1 MSVVVSRT
9 AQARSGRIPAERP
22 SAPSLSLFT
31 VALSGVLG
39 LGLFAPAVQAEEAP
53 PEDAAAQT
61 LPTVQVTANQLG
73 TVTEGSGSYT
83 PGTIATA
90 TRLVLSPRQT
100 PQSISVITRQEMND
114 FGLNGIDDVMK
125 VTPGISIVTYD
136 SERTE
141 YYARGFAVQNF
152 QYDGIPMARDSA
164 YSAGNT
170 LSDTA
175 IYDRIEVLKGA
186 TGLLTGMGDPGAT
199 INLVRKKPTR
209 TPAGS
214 VTLGAGSWD
223 SYRADVDVGGP
234 LTGSGRVRG
243 RAVAAYQDKQSNVD
257 HYQRSNEVFYGILET
272 DIGDSTLLTVGADY
286 QDSDPKGSSWGGIP
300 LLDSAGKFNRMPR
313 SFNNGARWSR
323 WGQYAR
329 TGFATLEHTFG
340 NDWVAKLQLNH
351 QVNGYDASLGAAAGG
366 NPDPVTGEGVSMW
379 LGQYIGK
386 TTSNAAD
393 LYVSGR
399 FEWFGRQHE
408 LVVGGSVSRKRWV
421 NNGYS
426 PQPGYVSDVADYYA
440 WTGDVPEP
448 DWQWSYG
455 DNQVTRES
463 GAYVVGRFDLADP
476 LKLILGSRIANYT
489 SPDTDESGVVVPYA
503 GVVYDLSR
511 TVSVFASYSTI
522 FKPQGN
528 QDEQGRVLDPLEGRS
543 YEAGLKAEFYEG
555 RLNASA
561 AVFQLEQDNYAQP
574 TGGRTPGGGIAYE
587 GLMGVRTRG
596 YELEISGQL
605 APGWQVQGG
614 YAHKIARQQS
624 TKVSTLEPEDQFSV
638 HSTYRLTGAGQG
650 WSVGGGARW
659 QGSTFGTITHPAT
672 GGSQVHRT
680 EPYWLL
686 DAMARYQF
694 NDQLSAT
701 VNVNNLLD
709 KRYYTIFSWYSTY
722 TWGEPRNVRLTLN
735 YRF

>member
-1 MSVVVSRT
+1 MSPLSLALASALGLAVFATT
-9 AQARSGRIPAERP
+9 AQADD
-22 SAPSLSLFT
+22 
-31 VALSGVLG
+31 
-39 LGLFAPAVQAEEAP
+39 APAP
-53 PEDAAAQT
+53 PKDDAAQT
-61 LPTVQVTANQLG
+61 LQTVQVTANQLG
-73 TVTEGSGSYT
+73 TVTEGSDSYT

-114 FGLNGIDDVMK
+114 FALNGIDDVMK

-170 LSDTA
+170 LSDMA
-175 IYDRIEVLKGA
+175 IYDRVEVLKGA

-209 TPAGS
+209 ALAGS
-214 VTLGAGSWD
+214 VTLGVGSWD
-223 SYRADVDVGGP
+223 TYRAEVDVGGP
-234 LTGSGRVRG
+234 LTESGRVRG
-243 RAVAAYQDKQSNVD
+243 RVVGAYQDKHSNVD
-257 HYQRSNEVFYGILET
+257 HYQRSNQVFYGILEA
-272 DIGDSTLLTVGADY
+272 DLDDSTLLTVGADY
-286 QDSDPKGSSWGGIP
+286 QDSDPRGSSWGGIP
-300 LLDSAGKFNRMPR
+300 LLDSTGTFKDMPR

-323 WGQYAR
+323 WGQYSR
-329 TGFATLEHTFG
+329 TAFATLEHTFG

-366 NPDPVTGEGVSMW
+366 NPDPVTGEGVRMW
-379 LGQYIGK
+379 LGRYIGK

-393 LYVSGR
+393 LYVSGT
-399 FEWFGRQHE
+399 FDWFGRQHE

-426 PQPGYVSDVADYYA
+426 PQPGYISGVADYYS

-448 DWQWSYG
+448 DWQWGYG
-455 DNQVTRES
+455 DNQVTREN

-476 LKLILGSRIANYT
+476 LKLIVGSRIANYT
-489 SPDTDESGVVVPYA
+489 SPDTDESGVIVPYA
-503 GVVYDLSR
+503 GVVYDLNR
-511 TVSVFASYSTI
+511 NFSVFASYSTI

-528 QDEQGRVLDPLEGRS
+528 QDEQGKTLDPMEGRS
-543 YEAGLKAEFYEG
+543 YEAGLKAEFLEG
-555 RLNASA
+555 RFNASA
-561 AVFQLEQDNYAQP
+561 AVFQLDQDNYAEP
-574 TGGRTPGGGIAYE
+574 TGGRTPSGGIAYR
-587 GLMGVRTRG
+587 GLMGVRTKG
-596 YELEISGQL
+596 YELEMSGQVV
-605 APGWQVQGG
+605 PGWQVQGG

-624 TKVSTLEPEDQFSV
+624 VKVSTLEPEDQFSL
-638 HSTYRLTGAGQG
+638 HTSYRLQGGALQG

-659 QGSTFGTITHPAT
+659 QGSTFGTITNPAD
-672 GGSQVHRT
+672 GASLVHRT

-686 DAMARYQF
+686 DAMARYEF

-701 VNVNNLLD
+701 LNVNNLLD
-709 KRYYTIFSWYSTY
+709 KHYYTIFSWYSTY

-735 YRF
+735 YTF

>member
-1 MSVVVSRT
+1 MSVASFRVVPT
-9 AQARSGRIPAERP
+9 GVGRAA
-22 SAPSLSLFT
+22 SSPSLSPLSL
-31 VALSGVLG
+31 ALASALG
-39 LGLFAPAVQAEEAP
+39 LAVFATAAQADDAPAP
-53 PEDAAAQT
+53 PKDEAAQT
-61 LPTVQVTANQLG
+61 LQTVQVTANQLG
-73 TVTEGSGSYT
+73 TVTEGSDSYT

-100 PQSISVITRQEMND
+100 PQSISVITRQEMSD
-114 FGLNGIDDVMK
+114 FALNGIDDVMK

-170 LSDTA
+170 LSDMA
-175 IYDRIEVLKGA
+175 IYDRVEVLKGA

-209 TPAGS
+209 ELAGS
-214 VTLGAGSWD
+214 ATLGAGSWD
-223 SYRADVDVGGP
+223 SYRAEVDVGGP
-234 LTGSGRVRG
+234 LTESGRVRG
-243 RAVAAYQDKQSNVD
+243 RVVGAYQDKHSNVD
-257 HYQRSNEVFYGILET
+257 HYQRSNQVFYGILEA
-272 DIGDSTLLTVGADY
+272 DLDDSTLLTLGADY
-286 QDSDPKGSSWGGIP
+286 QDSDPRGSSWGGIP
-300 LLDSAGKFNRMPR
+300 LLDSTGAFNDMPR

-323 WGQYAR
+323 WGQYSR
-329 TGFATLEHTFG
+329 TAFATLEHTFG

-393 LYVSGR
+393 LYVSGK
-399 FEWFGRQHE
+399 FDWFGRQHE

-426 PQPGYVSDVADYYA
+426 PQPGYISSVADYYS

-448 DWQWSYG
+448 DWQWGYG

-463 GAYVVGRFDLADP
+463 GAYVVARFDLADP
-476 LKLILGSRIANYT
+476 LKLIVGSRIANYT
-489 SPDTDESGVVVPYA
+489 SPDTDESGVIVPYA
-503 GVVYDLSR
+503 GVVYDLNR
-511 TVSVFASYSTI
+511 NFSVFASYSTI

-528 QDEQGRVLDPLEGRS
+528 QDEQGKTLDPQEGRS
-543 YEAGLKAEFYEG
+543 YEAGLKAEFLEG
-555 RLNASA
+555 RFNASA
-561 AVFQLEQDNYAQP
+561 AVFQLDQDNYAEP
-574 TGGRTPGGGIAYE
+574 TGGRTPSGGIAYR
-587 GLMGVRTRG
+587 GLMGVRTKG
-596 YELEISGQL
+596 YELEMSGQV

-624 TKVSTLEPEDQFSV
+624 TKVSTLEPEDQFSL
-638 HSTYRLTGAGQG
+638 HTSYRLQGGALQG

-659 QGSTFGTITHPAT
+659 QGSTFGTITNPAN
-672 GGSQVHRT
+672 GASLVHRT

-686 DAMARYQF
+686 DAMARYEF

-701 VNVNNLLD
+701 LNVNNLLD
-709 KRYYTIFSWYSTY
+709 KHYYTIFSWYSTY

-735 YRF
+735 YKF

>member
-1 MSVVVSRT
+1 M
-9 AQARSGRIPAERP
+9 QAMAC
-22 SAPSLSLFT
+22 
-31 VALSGVLG
+31 VLG
-39 LGLFAPAVQAEEAP
+39 LALSASAVRAEEAP
-53 PEDAAAQT
+53 AGDAPARDGAQT
-61 LPTVQVTANQLG
+61 LQTVQVTANQLG
-73 TVTEGSGSYT
+73 TVTEGSDSYT

-125 VTPGISIVTYD
+125 VTPGVSIVTYD

-170 LSDTA
+170 LSDMA

-209 TPAGS
+209 ELAGS
-214 VTLGAGSWD
+214 ATLGVGSWD
-223 SYRADVDVGGP
+223 SYRAEVDVGGP
-234 LTGSGRVRG
+234 LTESGRVRG
-243 RAVAAYQDKQSNVD
+243 RVVGAYQDKHSNVD
-257 HYQRSNEVFYGILET
+257 HYQRSNEVFYGILEA
-272 DIGDSTLLTVGADY
+272 DLGESTLLTVGADY
-286 QDSDPKGSSWGGIP
+286 QDSDPEGSSWGGIP
-300 LLDSAGKFNRMPR
+300 LLDSAGNFNDMPR

-393 LYVSGR
+393 LYVSGK

-426 PQPGYVSDVADYYA
+426 PQPGYVSDVANYYA
-440 WTGDVPEP
+440 WTGDVAEP
-448 DWQWSYG
+448 DWQWGYG

-476 LKLILGSRIANYT
+476 LKLIVGSRIANYK

-503 GVVYDLSR
+503 GLVYDLNR
-511 TVSVFASYSTI
+511 NFSVFASYSTI

-574 TGGRTPGGGIAYE
+574 TGGRTPSGGIAYE
-587 GLMGVRTRG
+587 GLMGVRTKG
-596 YELEISGQL
+596 YELEVSGQL

-638 HSTYRLTGAGQG
+638 HTSYRLTGAADG
-650 WSVGGGARW
+650 WSLGGGARW
-659 QGSTFGTITHPAT
+659 QGSTFGTITNPAT

-701 VNVNNLLD
+701 LNVNNLLD
-709 KRYYTIFSWYSTY
+709 KHYYTIFSWYSTY

-735 YRF
+735 YKF

>member
-1 MSVVVSRT
+1 
-9 AQARSGRIPAERP
+9 
-22 SAPSLSLFT
+22 
-31 VALSGVLG
+31 
-39 LGLFAPAVQAEEAP
+39 
-53 PEDAAAQT
+53 
-61 LPTVQVTANQLG
+61 
-73 TVTEGSGSYT
+73 
-83 PGTIATA
+83 
-90 TRLVLSPRQT
+90 
-100 PQSISVITRQEMND
+100 
-114 FGLNGIDDVMK
+114 
-125 VTPGISIVTYD
+125 
-136 SERTE
+136 
-141 YYARGFAVQNF
+141 
-152 QYDGIPMARDSA
+152 
-164 YSAGNT
+164 
-170 LSDTA
+170 
-175 IYDRIEVLKGA
+175 
-186 TGLLTGMGDPGAT
+186 
-199 INLVRKKPTR
+199 
-209 TPAGS
+209 
-214 VTLGAGSWD
+214 
-223 SYRADVDVGGP
+223 
-234 LTGSGRVRG
+234 
-243 RAVAAYQDKQSNVD
+243 
-257 HYQRSNEVFYGILET
+257 
-272 DIGDSTLLTVGADY
+272 
-286 QDSDPKGSSWGGIP
+286 
-300 LLDSAGKFNRMPR
+300 MPR

-329 TGFATLEHTFG
+329 TGFATLEHTFA

-393 LYVSGR
+393 LYVSGK

-426 PQPGYVSDVADYYA
+426 PQPGYVSSVADYYA

-448 DWQWSYG
+448 DWQWGYG

-476 LKLILGSRIANYT
+476 LKLILGSRIANYK

-503 GVVYDLSR
+503 GLVYDLNR
-511 TVSVFASYSTI
+511 NVSVFASYSTI

-543 YEAGLKAEFYEG
+543 YEAGLKAEFYDG

-574 TGGRTPGGGIAYE
+574 TGGRTPSGGIAYE
-587 GLMGVRTRG
+587 GLMGVRTKG
-596 YELEISGQL
+596 YELEVSGQL

-624 TKVSTLEPEDQFSV
+624 AKVSTLEPEDQFSV
-638 HSTYRLTGAGQG
+638 HTSYRLTGVADG
-650 WSVGGGARW
+650 WSLGGGARW
-659 QGSTFGTITHPAT
+659 QGSTFGTITNPAT

-701 VNVNNLLD
+701 LNVNNLLD
-709 KRYYTIFSWYSTY
+709 KHYYTIFSWYSTY

>member
-1 MSVVVSRT
+1 MSVALFRV
-9 AQARSGRIPAERP
+9 AHSGRHGHQQVPLPAVTGLMQAM
-22 SAPSLSLFT
+22 SC
-31 VALSGVLG
+31 VLG
-39 LGLFAPAVQAEEAP
+39 LALFAPAALAAEADAP
-53 PEDAAAQT
+53 PPEPART
-61 LPTVQVTANQLG
+61 LGTVQVTANQLG
-73 TVTEGSGSYT
+73 TVTEGSDSYT
-83 PGTIATA
+83 AGTIATA

-100 PQSISVITRQEMND
+100 PQTISVITRQEMND

-175 IYDRIEVLKGA
+175 IYDRVEVLKGA

-209 TPAGS
+209 ELAGS
-214 VTLGAGSWD
+214 ATLGVGSWD
-223 SYRADVDVGGP
+223 SYRAEVDVGGP
-234 LTGSGRVRG
+234 LTASGRVRG
-243 RAVAAYQDKQSNVD
+243 RAVAAYQDRHSNVD
-257 HYQRSNEVFYGILET
+257 HYQRSNQVFYGILEA
-272 DIGDSTLLTVGADY
+272 DIDDSTLLTVGADY

-300 LLDSAGKFNRMPR
+300 LLDSTGNFNKMPR

-323 WGQYAR
+323 WGQYSR
-329 TGFATLEHTFG
+329 TGFATLEHSFA

-366 NPDPVTGEGVSMW
+366 NPDPATGQGVSMW

-393 LYVSGR
+393 LYVSGK
-399 FEWFGRQHE
+399 FGWFGREHE

-421 NNGYS
+421 NNGYAA
-426 PQPGYVSDVADYYA
+426 QPGYTSAVADYRA
-440 WTGDVPEP
+440 WNGDVPEP
-448 DWQWSYG
+448 DWQWGYA
-455 DNQVTRES
+455 NNEVTRES

-476 LKLILGSRIANYT
+476 LKLIVGSRIANYKAV
-489 SPDTDESGVVVPYA
+489 DIDESGVIVPYA
-503 GVVYDLSR
+503 GLVYDLNPNF
-511 TVSVFASYSTI
+511 SVFASYSTI

-528 QDEQGRVLDPLEGRS
+528 QDERGKALDPMEGRS
-543 YEAGLKAEFYEG
+543 YEAGLKAEFLDG
-555 RLNASA
+555 RFNASA
-561 AVFQLEQDNYAQP
+561 AVFQLDQDNFAEAS
-574 TGGRTPGGGIAYE
+574 GGLTPSGGIAYR
-587 GLMGVRTRG
+587 GLMGVRTKG
-596 YELEISGQL
+596 YELEMSGQL

-614 YAHKIARQQS
+614 YAHKVARQQS
-624 TKVSTLEPEDQFSV
+624 TKVSTLEPEDQFTLHTS
-638 HSTYRLTGAGQG
+638 YRLGGALQG
-650 WSVGGGARW
+650 WTVGGGARW
-659 QGSTFGTITHPAT
+659 QGSTFGTITNPVDRS
-672 GGSQVHRT
+672 SQVHRT

-694 NDQLSAT
+694 NEQLSAT
-701 VNVNNLLD
+701 LNVNNLLD
-709 KRYYTIFSWYSTY
+709 KHYYTIFNWYSTY
-722 TWGEPRNVRLTLN
+722 TWGEPRNVRLAVT

>member
-1 MSVVVSRT
+1 M
-9 AQARSGRIPAERP
+9 QAMAC
-22 SAPSLSLFT
+22 
-31 VALSGVLG
+31 VLG
-39 LGLFAPAVQAEEAP
+39 LALSASAVQADEAPRSEAP
-53 PEDAAAQT
+53 PKEGAQT
-61 LPTVQVTANQLG
+61 LQTVQVTANQLG
-73 TVTEGSGSYT
+73 TVTEGSDSYT

-125 VTPGISIVTYD
+125 VTPGVSIVTYD

-170 LSDTA
+170 LSDMA

-209 TPAGS
+209 ELAGS
-214 VTLGAGSWD
+214 ATLGVGSWD
-223 SYRADVDVGGP
+223 SYRAEVDVGGP
-234 LTGSGRVRG
+234 LTESGRVRG
-243 RAVAAYQDKQSNVD
+243 RVVGAYQDRHSNAD
-257 HYQRSNEVFYGILET
+257 HYQRSNEVFYGILEA
-272 DIGDSTLLTVGADY
+272 DIGESTLLTVGADY
-286 QDSDPKGSSWGGIP
+286 QDSDPEGSSWGGIP
-300 LLDSAGKFNRMPR
+300 LLDSEGNFNKMPR
-313 SFNNGARWSR
+313 SFNNGAQWSR

-393 LYVSGR
+393 LYVSGK

-426 PQPGYVSDVADYYA
+426 PQPGYVSSVADYYA

-448 DWQWSYG
+448 DWQWGYG

-476 LKLILGSRIANYT
+476 LKLIVGSRIANYK

-503 GVVYDLSR
+503 GLVYDLNR
-511 TVSVFASYSTI
+511 NFSVFASYSTI

-528 QDEQGRVLDPLEGRS
+528 QDEQGRVLDPMEGRS
-543 YEAGLKAEFYEG
+543 YEAGLKAEFYDG

-574 TGGRTPGGGIAYE
+574 TGGRTPSGGIAYE
-587 GLMGVRTRG
+587 GLMGVRTKG
-596 YELEISGQL
+596 YELEVSGQL

-638 HSTYRLTGAGQG
+638 HTSYRLTGAADG

-659 QGSTFGTITHPAT
+659 QGSTFGTITNPAT
-672 GGSQVHRT
+672 GGSQLHRT

-701 VNVNNLLD
+701 LNVNNLLD
-709 KRYYTIFSWYSTY
+709 KHYYTIFSWYSTY

-735 YRF
+735 YKF

>member
-1 MSVVVSRT
+1 MVLALVVLAGT
-9 AQARSGRIPAERP
+9 AQAEDTP
-22 SAPSLSLFT
+22 
-31 VALSGVLG
+31 
-39 LGLFAPAVQAEEAP
+39 AP
-53 PEDAAAQT
+53 PRDGAAQT
-61 LPTVQVTANQLG
+61 LETVQVTANQLG
-73 TVTEGSGSYT
+73 TVTEGSDSYT

-90 TRLVLSPRQT
+90 TRLVLTPRQT

-170 LSDTA
+170 LSDMA
-175 IYDRIEVLKGA
+175 IYDRVEVLKGA

-209 TPAGS
+209 ELAGG

-223 SYRADVDVGGP
+223 SYRAEVDVGGP
-234 LTGSGRVRG
+234 LTESGRVRG
-243 RAVAAYQDKQSNVD
+243 RVVGAYHDKHSNVD
-257 HYQRSNEVFYGILET
+257 HYQRRNTVFYGILEA
-272 DIGDSTLLTVGADY
+272 DIGDRTLLTVGADA
-286 QDSDPKGSSWGGIP
+286 QDSDPQGSSWGGIP
-300 LLDSAGKFNRMPR
+300 LLDSTGAFNAMPR

-323 WGQYAR
+323 WGQYSR

-351 QVNGYDASLGAAAGG
+351 QVNGYDAALGAAAGG
-366 NPDPVTGEGVSMW
+366 NPDPVTGQGVSMW
-379 LGQYIGK
+379 LGQYIGR

-393 LYVSGR
+393 LYVSGK
-399 FEWFGRQHE
+399 FQWFGREHE
-408 LVVGGSVSRKRWV
+408 LVVGGSVSRKHWI

-426 PQPGYVSDVADYYA
+426 PQPGYVSTVANYYG
-440 WTGDVPEP
+440 WTGDAPEP
-448 DWQWSYG
+448 DWQWGYG
-455 DNQVTRES
+455 DDQVTRES

-476 LKLILGSRIANYT
+476 LKLIVGSRIANYT

-503 GVVYDLSR
+503 GLVYDLNR
-511 TVSVFASYSTI
+511 NLSVFASYSTI
-522 FKPQGN
+522 FKPQGY
-528 QDEQGRVLDPLEGRS
+528 QDEQGRTLDPLEGRS
-543 YEAGLKAEFYEG
+543 YEAGLKAEFFDG

-561 AVFQLEQDNYAQP
+561 AVFQLDQDNYAEQ
-574 TGGRTPGGGIAYE
+574 TGGRTPSGGDAYRA
-587 GLMGVRTRG
+587 LMGVRTKG
-596 YELEISGQL
+596 YELEVSGQL
-605 APGWQVQGG
+605 APGWQLQGG
-614 YAHKIARQQS
+614 YAHKVARQQD

-638 HSTYRLTGAGQG
+638 HTSYRLQGSLQG
-650 WSVGGGARW
+650 WRVGGGARW
-659 QGSTFGTITHPAT
+659 QGSTFGTISNPAN
-672 GGSQVHRT
+672 GQSQVHRT

-686 DAMARYQF
+686 DAMAGYAF
-694 NDQLSAT
+694 NERLSAT
-701 VNVNNLLD
+701 LNVNNLLD

-722 TWGEPRNVRLTLN
+722 TWGEPRNVRLTVN